1 MSDTGKQS
9 PLGVNT
15 LSSLLQNQGFNINP
29 IMVDFTGVSIDEAT
43 ATNLGK
49 IVNETCVRL
58 LTYAINDAYGRGAP
72 NVTVVAGSFT
82 IGSIYTIT
90 SVGTTNFMAIGA
102 SSNTLGVTFTASGV
116 GSGTGTAT
124 TTTSYTVDSDTYNN
138 LISIGATTIPAL
150 GNSKAP
156 TFNWTGYP
164 NWASNYTYSN
174 EVTRWGYIRLFAL
187 QGYNEFN
194 YNDGLPAYKDYLSAF
209 TAASSFVE
217 YTNKAIMSMTNS
229 QDFLE
234 GTYSNMNDLI
244 SADIA
249 GVSLATTTFGRDL
262 ITTGKAINL
271 STISTFGL
279 PSNLLLTL
287 VQNNAL
293 TQNVSLALLAS
304 GIQQN
309 ELSQILDNTI
319 TATTEQERNIYGAF
333 NLIVGD
339 SLTEVLIPLN
349 CKTRGLE
356 SLADLLNPQKLFP
369 NSYQTLTVPVYNT
382 TQSVTNSKTYY
393 PIYSGGG
400 VNGNLNSPQVSNQ
413 IGTQIPGGTP
423 KPGLNIAQQNNTVN
437 VVGQGGLV
445 DAVGGFTKD
454 LNDGNFLG
462 AFNIA
467 GTSYNT
473 FKNSNLKQVAKADI
487 NGILT
492 QATQQVLPGSVRST
506 TYYPGYGADADTP
519 KKNTP
524 GGGKAFDSFNNEAN

>member
-29 IMVDFTGVSIDEAT
+29 IMVDFTGVSEDVPT

-49 IVNETCVRL
+49 IVNDTCLRL
-58 LTYAINDAYGRGAP
+58 LTYAINDAYTRGVP
-72 NVTVVAGSFT
+72 NGGTTVSNAVYDDLVT
-82 IGSIYTIT
+82 IGS
-90 SVGTTNFMAIGA
+90 
-102 SSNTLGVTFTASGV
+102 
-116 GSGTGTAT
+116 
-124 TTTSYTVDSDTYNN
+124 
-138 LISIGATTIPAL
+138 TTIPAL
-150 GNSKAP
+150 GNTPPP
-156 TFNWTGYP
+156 TYNWNGYP
-164 NWASNYTYSN
+164 NWVYDTSPTPLPNYNHTN
-174 EVTRWGYIRLFAL
+174 PVTQWGYVRLFAL

-304 GIQQN
+304 GIQQS

-400 VNGNLNSPQVSNQ
+400 VNGNLNSPLVANQ
-413 IGTQIPGGTP
+413 IGTQISGGTP
-423 KPGLNIAQQNNTVN
+423 QLSESVN
-437 VVGQGGLV
+437 QTTPIVTTPEL
-445 DAVGGFTKD
+445 TTTTST
-454 LNDGNFLG
+454 GN
-462 AFNIA
+462 
-467 GTSYNT
+467 
-473 FKNSNLKQVAKADI
+473 
-487 NGILT
+487 
-492 QATQQVLPGSVRST
+492 
-506 TYYPGYGADADTP
+506 
-519 KKNTP
+519 
-524 GGGKAFDSFNNEAN
+524 GGKVYDTFDNAVR

>member
-58 LTYAINDAYGRGAP
+58 LTYAINDAYGRGLVNSA
-72 NVTVVAGSFT
+72 
-82 IGSIYTIT
+82 
-90 SVGTTNFMAIGA
+90 
-102 SSNTLGVTFTASGV
+102 
-116 GSGTGTAT
+116 
-124 TTTSYTVDSDTYNN
+124 TYNN
-138 LISIGATTIPAL
+138 LISIGSTTIPAL

-164 NWASNYTYSN
+164 NWASNYTYTN

-304 GIQQN
+304 GIQQS

-400 VNGNLNSPQVSNQ
+400 VNGNLNSPLVANQ
-413 IGTQIPGGTP
+413 IGTQISGGTP
-423 KPGLNIAQQNNTVN
+423 QLSESVN
-437 VVGQGGLV
+437 QTTPIVTTPEL
-445 DAVGGFTKD
+445 TTTTST
-454 LNDGNFLG
+454 GN
-462 AFNIA
+462 
-467 GTSYNT
+467 
-473 FKNSNLKQVAKADI
+473 
-487 NGILT
+487 
-492 QATQQVLPGSVRST
+492 
-506 TYYPGYGADADTP
+506 
-519 KKNTP
+519 
-524 GGGKAFDSFNNEAN
+524 GGKVFDTFNNAVR

>member
-29 IMVDFTGVSIDEAT
+29 IMVDFTGVSISESS
-43 ATNLGK
+43 ATNLGS
-49 IVNETCVRL
+49 IVNDTCLRL
-58 LTYAINDAYGRGAP
+58 LTNSFNAAQVTINATALVAT
-72 NVTVVAGSFT
+72 NV
-82 IGSIYTIT
+82 YTIR
-90 SVGTTNFMAIGA
+90 SIGTTNFTSIGA
-102 SSNTLGVTFTASGV
+102 SATPTVGETFTASGP
-116 GSGTGTAT
+116 GTGTG
-124 TTTSYTVDSDTYNN
+124 TVTVINQTTYNN
-138 LISIGATTIPAL
+138 LISIGSTTIPAL

-174 EVTRWGYIRLFAL
+174 EVTRWGYVRLFAL

-262 ITTGKAINL
+262 ITSGKAINL

-304 GIQQN
+304 GIQQS

-339 SLTEVLIPLN
+339 SLNEVLVPLN
-349 CKTRGLE
+349 CKVRGLE

-413 IGTQIPGGTP
+413 IGTQTPTGAPQQSASIGRVLGGSIVT
-423 KPGLNIAQQNNTVN
+423 GIGS
-437 VVGQGGLV
+437 GQ
-445 DAVGGFTKD
+445 
-454 LNDGNFLG
+454 
-462 AFNIA
+462 
-467 GTSYNT
+467 
-473 FKNSNLKQVAKADI
+473 
-487 NGILT
+487 
-492 QATQQVLPGSVRST
+492 
-506 TYYPGYGADADTP
+506 
-519 KKNTP
+519 
-524 GGGKAFDSFNNEAN
+524 

>member
-58 LTYAINDAYGRGAP
+58 LTYAINDAYGRGQVNSA
-72 NVTVVAGSFT
+72 
-82 IGSIYTIT
+82 
-90 SVGTTNFMAIGA
+90 
-102 SSNTLGVTFTASGV
+102 
-116 GSGTGTAT
+116 
-124 TTTSYTVDSDTYNN
+124 TYNN
-138 LISIGATTIPAL
+138 LISIGSTTIPAL

-164 NWASNYTYSN
+164 NWASNYTYTN

-194 YNDGLPAYKDYLSAF
+194 YNDGLPSYKDYLSAF

-400 VNGNLNSPQVSNQ
+400 VNGNLNSPLVSNQ
-413 IGTQIPGGTP
+413 IGTQISGGTP
-423 KPGLNIAQQNNTVN
+423 QEGGSLNRVLGGSIVTGIGL
-437 VVGQGGLV
+437 GQG
-445 DAVGGFTKD
+445 
-454 LNDGNFLG
+454 
-462 AFNIA
+462 
-467 GTSYNT
+467 
-473 FKNSNLKQVAKADI
+473 
-487 NGILT
+487 
-492 QATQQVLPGSVRST
+492 
-506 TYYPGYGADADTP
+506 
-519 KKNTP
+519 
-524 GGGKAFDSFNNEAN
+524 